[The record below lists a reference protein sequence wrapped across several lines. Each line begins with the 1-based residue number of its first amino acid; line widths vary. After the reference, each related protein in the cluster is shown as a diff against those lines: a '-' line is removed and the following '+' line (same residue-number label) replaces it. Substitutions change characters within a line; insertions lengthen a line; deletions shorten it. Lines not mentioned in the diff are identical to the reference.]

1 MSNIERTTAIGLAL
15 LASSCAGAPPSS
27 LVDAR
32 AAYRNAQQGPAE
44 QVAPAQLHVAET
56 SLKVAEQTYA
66 DEGDS
71 PNARDRAYVAMR
83 KAELADVQA
92 RTAQSQ
98 AKLRDV
104 QNRSA
109 LAEQKEHAATTEEL
123 SKTREQLAREQAAL
137 QNQNSALQ
145 AEMERRKQA
154 EQAQADALAAL
165 GRQEDVKKEARGT
178 VITLSGSVI
187 FASGGSELLP
197 AARSKLSEVAT
208 ALDQGEQTSR
218 ITVEGHTDSVGAAP
232 MNQELS
238 VRRATAVRDALVAA
252 GVAAERINVVGYGAA
267 RPIADNSSEAGRAN
281 NRRVEIVV
289 QPTATAQQP
298 TGNDAASAS
307 ATDPHR
313 RHVEPSTGV
322 NAPH

>member
-1 MSNIERTTAIGLAL
+1 MMFNIERTTAIGLLL
-15 LASSCAGAPPSS
+15 LAGSCAGAPPAS

-32 AAYRNAQQGPAE
+32 AAYQRASQGPAE

-92 RTAQSQ
+92 RIAQNQ
-98 AKLRDV
+98 AKLREV
-104 QNRSA
+104 QSRGA

-123 SKTREQLAREQAAL
+123 AKTRDQLARERAAL

-165 GRQEDVKKEARGT
+165 ENVKKESRGT

-197 AARSKLSEVAT
+197 AARNKLSEVAR
-208 ALDQGEQTSR
+208 ALKQGDQNSR
-218 ITVEGHTDSVGAAP
+218 ITVEGHTDSVGSAAL
-232 MNQELS
+232 NQELS
-238 VRRATAVRDALVAA
+238 VRRASAVRDALVAA
-252 GVAAERINVVGYGAA
+252 GVAPERINVVGYGPS

-289 QPTATAQQP
+289 QPSASAQQP
-298 TGNDAASAS
+298 AENDAASAS
-307 ATDPHR
+307 LTDPNR
-313 RHVEPSTGV
+313 RHAQPSAGD
-322 NAPH
+322 APH